1 MTYQDVLN
9 FALKAYGEASMAY
22 ALVDIRAN
30 YDNMCFWQEQVWH
43 AAKDAAQNGA
53 ENVIRD

>member
-9 FALKAYGEASMAY
+9 FALKAYGEATMAY
-22 ALVDIRAN
+22 AIDNQRTN
-30 YDNMCFWQEQVWH
+30 YENMCFWQEQVWH
-43 AAKDAAQNGA
+43 AAKDAAENGG